1 MKIKTAIILLAGVT
15 TISFAA
21 ILIRLSTAPPL
32 IISFYR
38 MLFAVVLLTP
48 VVIYRGEVR
57 SEIRRLGRR
66 DLVLLFI
73 SGLFLSAHFALWV
86 TSLNHTSVASSV
98 VLVATQPLFIVIVEN
113 FFLRKK
119 PSRKLVGGLIV
130 AGAGSLL
137 IGYGGF
143 SASRIKFLGD
153 VFALLGAGMAAGYF
167 LIGGE
172 VRKRITLITYIYT
185 VYGVSAFFL
194 LFYSLAG
201 GYPLLRYSPYNFLT
215 FFLLAAGPT
224 LVGHTSFNWVL
235 KEVNASL
242 VGVTILAE
250 PVGSS
255 VLAALIFGEYPSYWT
270 IVGGS
275 LVLISI
281 YFLWQSELLEGFG

>member
-1 MKIKTAIILLAGVT
+1 MKIKTAVILSSGVIA
-15 TISFAA
+15 ISFAA

-38 MLFAVVLLTP
+38 MLFSVVLLTP
-48 VVIYRGEVR
+48 VVVH
-57 SEIRRLGRR
+57 SEDIRRQIRRLSGR
-66 DLVLLFI
+66 DVFLLLI
-73 SGLFLSAHFALWV
+73 AGIFLSIHFALWV

-98 VLVATQPLFIVIVEN
+98 VLVTTQPLFIVVIEN

-130 AGAGSLL
+130 AGVGSLL

-143 SASRIKFLGD
+143 STSHVKFLGD

-172 VRKRITLITYIYT
+172 VRKRIKLIPYVYV
-185 VYGVSAFFL
+185 VYGVSAIFL
-194 LFYSLAG
+194 LLYSVVGRL
-201 GYPLLRYSPYNFLT
+201 PLVRYSPYNYLM

-224 LVGHTSFNWVL
+224 MVGHTSFNWVL

-242 VGVTILAE
+242 VGVTLLAE

-255 VLAALIFGEYPSYWT
+255 ILAALMFGEYPSYWT

-281 YFLWQSELLEGFG
+281 YFLWRSELFEGLG